1 MYCIITKCAAFS
13 ISDRRVPFEYVVAEP
28 ERQPTPYFLLYCSQW
43 PLVDDD
49 GSTKKQTKFILN
61 FEF

>member
-1 MYCIITKCAAFS
+1 MCCIITKCASFS

-28 ERQPTPYFLLYCSQW
+28 ERQPTPYLLYCSQW